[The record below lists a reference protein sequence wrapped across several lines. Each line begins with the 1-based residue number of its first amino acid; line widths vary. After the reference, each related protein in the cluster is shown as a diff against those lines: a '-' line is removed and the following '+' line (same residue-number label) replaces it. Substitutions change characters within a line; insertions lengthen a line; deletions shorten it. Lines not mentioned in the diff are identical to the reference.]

1 LGDKSLDEYF
11 KSESERLEGEARDKG
26 YAKFF
31 KAPVGETRMTLKYQK
46 PRVFEGEY
54 GSRRVFRVSVDG
66 KEYDFPVN
74 EHSPLYRFL
83 VRKLADAKG
92 DVEVVLVRAGVGMAT
107 RYDVKDAST

>member
-1 LGDKSLDEYF
+1 MGNKSLDEFF
-11 KSESERLEGEARDKG
+11 KSESERLENEAQGKG

-31 KAPVGETRMTLKYQK
+31 KAPIGETRMTLKYEK
-46 PRVFEGEY
+46 PRVLETEY
-54 GSRRVFRVSVDG
+54 GTRRVFKISVDG